1 MDEGFNRLVAYFT
14 RPPIDIT
21 NEAAG
26 LKGNRQAATPSARAQ
41 KARLMDNEQ

>member
-1 MDEGFNRLVAYFT
+1 MDEGFNSLVAHLT

-26 LKGNRQAATPSARAQ
+26 SKGNHQAARQVIESRS
-41 KARLMDNEQ
+41 